1 MEQEK
6 VGKFIANLRKENNL
20 TQQDIA
26 DQLEITDKAVSKW
39 ENGRCLPDV
48 YFLKLLSEIFHVTVK
63 EILNGERDFKK
74 KEIDEEHHEK
84 VLEVVNLSKS
94 FDKRKIL
101 DNINLEIYEGDII
114 GLIGP
119 NGAGKTTLIK
129 TILNLYKYD
138 QGNVEICGFNT
149 KTNLEEALSKIGCII
164 ENPDMYDHL
173 TGRKNLKITEL
184 INNIKDKEYINEMIR
199 FVKLEDRI
207 DEKVRKYSVGMKQR
221 LAIANAL
228 IKKPKL
234 LILDEP
240 TNGLDPKGI
249 KELRSMLKTIN
260 TTQNMSILIS
270 SHILSEVEN
279 ICDRIVIIDQG
290 KIVSNFGIEEVKYK
304 NRSLEEEYFTRTEDF
319 ERGEKHENLESIEK

>member
-1 MEQEK
+1 MNQEK
-6 VGKFIANLRKENNL
+6 VGKFIAELRKENHL
-20 TQQDIA
+20 TQQELA
-26 DQLEITDKAVSKW
+26 DKLEITDKAVSKW

-48 YFLKLLSEIFHVTVK
+48 YFLKSLSDLFHVTVK

-74 KEIDEEHHEK
+74 KVIDEDHHRK
-84 VLEVVNLSKS
+84 VLEVNKLSKS
-94 FDKRKIL
+94 FGKRKVL
-101 DNINLEIYEGDII
+101 DNINFEIYEGDII

-129 TILNLYKYD
+129 TLLNLYKSEE
-138 QGNVEICGFNT
+138 GNVKICGYDT
-149 KTNLEEALSKIGCII
+149 KKDLENALSKIGCII

-184 INNIKDKEYINEMIR
+184 INNIHDKEYVEEMIR

-207 DEKVRKYSVGMKQR
+207 HDKVKKYSLGMKQR

-240 TNGLDPKGI
+240 TNGLDPSGI
-249 KELRSMLKTIN
+249 RELRQILKTIS
-260 TTQNMSILIS
+260 TTKNMSILIS
-270 SHILSEVEN
+270 SHILSEIEN
-279 ICDRIVIIDQG
+279 ICDRVLIMDQG
-290 KIVSNFGIEEVKYK
+290 KLISNFGIEEVKYK
-304 NRSLEEEYFTRTEDF
+304 NKSLEEEFFRKTESF
-319 ERGEKHENLESIEK
+319 ESGDINENS